1 MNARRFRTVFLS
13 DVHLGTPGCRSGY
26 LLDFLRS
33 IRCEQLFLVGDIV
46 DLEALAL
53 RAYWPPEHS
62 AILAEVLRMA
72 ESGTQVTYIPGNHDA
87 TMRALAGRTIGRVR
101 VRRDAIHE
109 TADGRRLRVSHGDEY
124 DPHDYGKR
132 WLYWVGE
139 HAHRLVCWS
148 GRGINA
154 VRRRLRKP
162 YLPVSLWVKQRIGRA
177 LRYIRAYEQRVADA
191 ARARGFDGHVCGHIH
206 CGTLREI
213 DGVLYLNDGDW
224 VEHCTALVEAP
235 DGALSLIQWTE
246 ECRVLASVPAR
257 VVVAEERASLRPAA

>member
-1 MNARRFRTVFLS
+1 MRARHFRTVFLS

-33 IRCEQLFLVGDIV
+33 IRCEHLYLVGDIV
-46 DLEALAL
+46 DLEALAQ
-53 RAYWPPEHS
+53 RAWWHPEHG

-72 ESGTQVTYIPGNHDA
+72 GTGTRVTYIPGNHDA
-87 TMRALAGRTIGRVR
+87 ALRGMAGRTIGRVR
-101 VRRDAIHE
+101 VQREAVHE

-132 WLYWVGE
+132 WLYWIGE

-154 VRRRLRKP
+154 VRRRMRKP

-191 ARARGFDGHVCGHIH
+191 ARAGGFDGHVCGHIH
-206 CGTLREI
+206 CGAIREI

-224 VEHCTALVEAP
+224 VEHCTALVEAR
-235 DGALSLIQWTE
+235 DGTLSLLQWTE
-246 ECRVLASVPAR
+246 ESRVLATAPAR
-257 VVVAEERASLRPAA
+257 EGAVIAEPLRPAA